1 MTAYAL
7 THSKSFKMGMAG
19 GTVSDWRLYDSIFTE
34 RVMMTPKNNP
44 EGYEKSSVLNAAG
57 NLHGRLLLIH
67 GGMDNNV
74 HPQNTIRLAYE
85 LQKANKQFD
94 LMLYPTQRHGITDLD
109 QNLHYYNLMTEYVL
123 KNL

>member
-1 MTAYAL
+1 
-7 THSKSFKMGMAG
+7 MGIAG

-44 EGYEKSSVLNAAG
+44 EGYERSSVLNAAG
-57 NLHGRLLLIH
+57 NLSGRLLLIH

-74 HPQNTIRLAYE
+74 HPQNTIQLAYK

-94 LMLYPTQRHGITDLD
+94 LMIYPTQRHGITDPD
-109 QNLHYYNLMTEYVL
+109 QSLHFYNLMTEYIL